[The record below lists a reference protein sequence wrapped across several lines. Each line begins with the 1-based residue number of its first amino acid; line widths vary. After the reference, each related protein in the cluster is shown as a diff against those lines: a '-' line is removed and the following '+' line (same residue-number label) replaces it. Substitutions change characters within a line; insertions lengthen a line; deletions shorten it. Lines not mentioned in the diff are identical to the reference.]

1 MIFLHAPAN
10 RTLTVSTVGIS
21 SYFCIF
27 IVALYRGSRNTL
39 KRLFDIVISLVG
51 AVVLAVPIV
60 VLSICVAVDLGWPV
74 LFRQQRPGLQG
85 EPFELLKFRTMTD
98 SVDEAADMLPDNQ
111 RLTKLGVFLREWSLD
126 ELPTLWNV
134 LKGEMSVV
142 GPRPLLVEYLPLY
155 SDEQNRRHDVKPGIT
170 GWAQVNGRNRLSWQ
184 EKFELDV
191 WYVDNQSLFL
201 DMKILFMTIV
211 RVLQRRDI
219 SQEGHATM
227 EKFHG
232 NKL

>member
-21 SYFCIF
+21 SYFSIF

-60 VLSICVAVDLGWPV
+60 VLSICVAVDLGSPV

-98 SVDEAADMLPDNQ
+98 SVDE
-111 RLTKLGVFLREWSLD
+111 RLTCCRTTSVSPNWPYFFASESGR
-126 ELPTLWNV
+126 LPTLWNV

-155 SDEQNRRHDVKPGIT
+155 SDEQVVATTYNPDYGLGPGK
-170 GWAQVNGRNRLSWQ
+170 W
-184 EKFELDV
+184 
-191 WYVDNQSLFL
+191 
-201 DMKILFMTIV
+201 M
-211 RVLQRRDI
+211 
-219 SQEGHATM
+219 
-227 EKFHG
+227 
-232 NKL
+232 